1 MKLNDN
7 EQTSAPFHFFGDY
20 LNKKFPI
27 ENKST
32 YDGELNR
39 KLKEDIKNP
48 LNSIKKEG

>member
-7 EQTSAPFHFFGDY
+7 EQTSTPFHFFGEY
-20 LNKKFPI
+20 LNKKAPI

-32 YDGELNR
+32 YNRELDR

-48 LNSIKKEG
+48 LNSITKRG